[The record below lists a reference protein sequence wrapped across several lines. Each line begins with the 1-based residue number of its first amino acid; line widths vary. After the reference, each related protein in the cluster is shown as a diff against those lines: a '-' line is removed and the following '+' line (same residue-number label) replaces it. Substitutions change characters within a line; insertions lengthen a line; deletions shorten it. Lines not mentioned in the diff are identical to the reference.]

1 MLCRISVG
9 AIGLAA
15 AIVATTFSAQAF
27 DESRYPNWKG
37 AWMGGW
43 TKRLPGVTGQPSYDQ
58 TRSDG
63 RGQQA
68 PLTAEYQAVLEASL
82 AEQSNGG
89 PGNDPQMGC
98 LPSGMPRMMIG
109 YYPMEIIITPETTHL
124 LMEHI
129 HNFRRIYTDGRDW
142 PKEIVASFAG
152 YSIGK
157 WIDSKGTGRYDV
169 LEVETR
175 GFKGPRSF
183 DSTGLPLHR
192 DNQTIVKERI
202 YQDENN
208 PNVLLDEI
216 TTIDNALTRPWTL
229 TKNFNRDSNPQP
241 VWHEFICAE
250 DNPWLKIG
258 KDNYFLSADGY
269 LMPTRKDQPPPDLRY
284 FKQSKQ

>member
-1 MLCRISVG
+1 
-9 AIGLAA
+9 
-15 AIVATTFSAQAF
+15 
-27 DESRYPNWKG
+27 
-37 AWMGGW
+37 
-43 TKRLPGVTGQPSYDQ
+43 
-58 TRSDG
+58 
-63 RGQQA
+63 
-68 PLTAEYQAVLEASL
+68 
-82 AEQSNGG
+82 
-89 PGNDPQMGC
+89 MGC

-142 PKEIVASFAG
+142 PKEIEASFAG

-157 WIDSKGTGRYDV
+157 WIDSKGSGRYDV

-202 YQDENN
+202 YQDANN
-208 PNVLLDEI
+208 PNVLYDEI
-216 TTIDNALTRPWTL
+216 TTIDNAPTRPWTV
-229 TKNFNRDSNPQP
+229 TKNFNREPTEQP
-241 VWHEFICAE
+241 VWREFICAE

-258 KDNYFLSADGY
+258 KDNYFLSADGI